1 MAEKQLAAP
10 VNVPVV
16 DPRTGQ
22 ISPAW
27 VEYFS
32 LLDTKQA
39 SNETRLDALEN
50 P

>member
-1 MAEKQLAAP
+1 MAEKQLVAP
-10 VNVPVV
+10 VNVPLM
-16 DPRTGQ
+16 DPNTGQ
-22 ISPAW
+22 INPAW
-27 VEYFS
+27 QEYFS